1 MACCDARALQPPPVP
16 MRGPPAPGSAP
27 RAAASRSAASSSPL
41 FCAAAT
47 IHAPQPPAPLLG
59 WPVYTPFQTK
69 GKQRPPSTLRFWK
82 FRGKTEGVFG
92 FGAPFLPFYFSE
104 CPCLSLSTESWSGAK
119 SEEKSRKP
127 AKLPGICQV
136 YRAFSG
142 MPYARKLPR
151 YLPVGLCAL
160 FSNIFENIE
169 GPAHFHIREYS
180 REHRCPG
187 RLFPQEL
194 YELSSAALDLSR
206 PQSKDILEYS

>member
-1 MACCDARALQPPPVP
+1 MSMHNGVAHPPERKETRQGKDEGR
-16 MRGPPAPGSAP
+16 RGVSGNPA
-27 RAAASRSAASSSPL
+27 
-41 FCAAAT
+41 
-47 IHAPQPPAPLLG
+47 
-59 WPVYTPFQTK
+59 
-69 GKQRPPSTLRFWK
+69 
-82 FRGKTEGVFG
+82 RGKPEGPRQHFAFPEISREPDAQSAEPSEV
-92 FGAPFLPFYFSE
+92 FGAPFTIHHSDNSRVS
-104 CPCLSLSTESWSGAK
+104 LSLSTESWSGAK

-187 RLFPQEL
+187 RLFPQEYTSFPQPL
-194 YELSSAALDLSR
+194 TLLDLESLPAIAATR
-206 PQSKDILEYS
+206 RT